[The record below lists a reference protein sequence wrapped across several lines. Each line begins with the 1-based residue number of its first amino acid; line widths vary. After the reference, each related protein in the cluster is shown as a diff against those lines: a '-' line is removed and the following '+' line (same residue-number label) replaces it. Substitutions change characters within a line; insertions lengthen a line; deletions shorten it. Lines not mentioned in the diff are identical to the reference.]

1 MKVFNRLI
9 INKTK
14 IQTSIFRN
22 HIRIKMVQKK
32 TVKTKSTTEIS
43 IGPLLR
49 SKKIVKPKNQKKIEI
64 VPKTVEKSTKKTIM
78 PKKAQ

>member
-1 MKVFNRLI
+1 
-9 INKTK
+9 
-14 IQTSIFRN
+14 
-22 HIRIKMVQKK
+22 MVQKK